1 VGFLQ
6 GYARKL
12 GVLEYLGTWDA
23 ATNTPTLTSSQ
34 GQRGG
39 YYIVSVA
46 GSVDLNGID
55 DWNLKDWA
63 IFNGTTWEK
72 IDNSELVTSVAG
84 KTGDVIL
91 TSSDISDLGQG
102 GDSSSSFYY
111 AIVL

>member
-1 VGFLQ
+1 MSFLQ

-23 ATNTPTLTSSQ
+23 STNFPQLTSSQ

-46 GSVDLNGID
+46 GSTSLNGID

-84 KTGDVIL
+84 KTGDVVL
-91 TSSDISDLGQG
+91 TSADISDLNSGQDG
-102 GDSSSSFYY
+102 SSSFYY